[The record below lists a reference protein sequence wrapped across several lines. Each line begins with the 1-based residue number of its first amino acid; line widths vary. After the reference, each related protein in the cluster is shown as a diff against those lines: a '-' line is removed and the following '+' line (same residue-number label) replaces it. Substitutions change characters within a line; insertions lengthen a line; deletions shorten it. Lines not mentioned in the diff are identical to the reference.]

1 MMIIFEEVGGE
12 HQAPDD
18 YTSLNSGHH
27 NVHNY
32 NRYNETRTFASINVS
47 RNGFFIESYGIY
59 LFIILIL
66 FMSELRINI

>member
-1 MMIIFEEVGGE
+1 MVIFEGVGEE
-12 HQAPDD
+12 HQALDD

-47 RNGFFIESYGIY
+47 RNGLFIECYEID